1 MQITII
7 NSAVFFGHY
16 VIIAGALNLQF
27 GNAGIPNMSSN
38 VSVAMGAYTVSS
50 VVLRVSMWVAD
61 KAGLVFKPNWVY
73 DNPYNVN
80 LMTAYFRNEPI
91 LSLSLVLFSIAIA
104 LVLGSIMGY
113 FIGKLSG
120 RLRSTR
126 LMMLTLII
134 SDAAR
139 IIAANNEFIAGGTIG
154 SFIPNFFAWYEG
166 EQMVILA
173 MVILLVGLTCYYLMH
188 IMLNSPYGRLMRA
201 MRDNE
206 MTLNSTGKDI
216 GRLRS
221 EVMMFGGGIM
231 SVTGVLLAFY
241 YSFVQVNLYG
251 RVDYTFWP
259 WLMITIGGLG
269 SNPGG
274 YVGTLLSVSILKA
287 LTLSKQTLGPM
298 LIGTTWIKL
307 ISYFEDLILGGLLIL
322 FVMFKPRGL
331 VPEKNL
337 VIRDVNYIDIIL
349 EKDPPRKKRASPFSP

>member
-1 MQITII
+1 MLSSLQITLI

-27 GNAGIPNMSSN
+27 GNAGVPNMSSN
-38 VSVAMGAYTVSS
+38 VSVAMGAYTVSA
-50 VVLRVSMWVAD
+50 VVLRVCMWLTGR
-61 KAGLVFKPNWVY
+61 AGLVFKPDWVY

-80 LMTAYFRNEPI
+80 LMTDYFRNEPI
-91 LSLSLVLFSIAIA
+91 LSLSIVLFSIAMA
-104 LVLGSIMGY
+104 LILGSLTGY
-113 FIGKLSG
+113 LIGKLSG
-120 RLRSTR
+120 KLRATR

-154 SFIPNFFAWYEG
+154 SFIPNFFAWYRG
-166 EQMVILA
+166 EQMVIIA
-173 MVILLVGLTCYYLMH
+173 MVILLVGLSCYYVMH
-188 IMLNSPYGRLMRA
+188 IMLNSPYGRLMRG

-206 MTLNSTGKDI
+206 RTLSSTGKDI

-241 YSFVQVNLYG
+241 YSFVQVNMYG

-274 YVGTLLSVSILKA
+274 YVGTLFSVSVIKPP
-287 LTLSKQTLGPM
+287 TPWKQTTGRFLF
-298 LIGTTWIKL
+298 GTKGVK
-307 ISYFEDLILGGLLIL
+307 S
-322 FVMFKPRGL
+322 
-331 VPEKNL
+331 
-337 VIRDVNYIDIIL
+337 
-349 EKDPPRKKRASPFSP
+349 FSFF

>member
-1 MQITII
+1 MLSSLQITLV
-7 NSAVFFGHY
+7 NSAVFFGNY

-38 VSVAMGAYTVSS
+38 VSVAIGAYTVSA
-50 VVLRVSMWVAD
+50 VVLRVCMWVTER
-61 KAGLVFKPNWVY
+61 AGLVLKPDWVY
-73 DNPYNVN
+73 DNPHNVN
-80 LMTAYFRNEPI
+80 LMTEYFRNEPV
-91 LSLSLVLFSIAIA
+91 LSISLVLFSIAMA
-104 LVLGSIMGY
+104 LVLGSVMGF

-120 RLRSTR
+120 KLRATR

-134 SDAAR
+134 SDSAR

-154 SFIPNFFAWYEG
+154 SFIPNFFAWYRG

-173 MVILLVGLTCYYLMH
+173 MVILLVGLSCYYVMH
-188 IMLNSPYGRLMRA
+188 TMLNSPYGRLMRG

-241 YSFVQVNLYG
+241 FSFVQVNMYG

-274 YVGTLLSVSILKA
+274 YVGTLLSVSILKG
-287 LTLSKQTLGPM
+287 LTFSKQSLGPL
-298 LIGTTWIKL
+298 LIGTKWIRL
-307 ISYFEDLILGGLLIL
+307 IDYFENIILGGLLLL
-322 FVMFKPRGL
+322 FMMFKPRGL

-349 EKDPPRKKRASPFSP
+349 GKDESRS